1 MASLPGYLPHPV
13 GWTNPVEIRASLILT
28 ANWVDTTE
36 IVVAGAGS
44 IMLSFTYTRG
54 EAGGGFEFRIETSI
68 YAVVGNV
75 PTAAGEWGREPIY
88 APGFVV
94 DGADTVSLVQR
105 EYEAYGSS
113 GAAAETFNY
122 GVIELGRVIER
133 LRLAVREPND
143 PQVFGT
149 LQITGELYT

>member
-1 MASLPGYLPHPV
+1 MPHLPISVSHPT
-13 GWTNPVEIRASLILT
+13 GWTNPVVIRAAAVLT

-54 EAGGGFEFRIETSI
+54 EAGGGFEFRVETSI

-75 PTAAGEWGREPIY
+75 PTGAGEWGREPIY
-88 APGFVV
+88 APGFVA

-122 GVIELGRVIER
+122 GVIELSRVIER
-133 LRLAVREPND
+133 LRLVVREPND
-143 PQVFGT
+143 PQIFGT